1 MSEGRIHV
9 YETVVKPEWIDHNGH
24 MNVAFFVLA
33 FDEATDDVY
42 ERWGIGMDYPD
53 TSGCSVFTLGINVDY
68 LGELFEGDAIRIETT
83 LVDYDAKRI
92 HYFHRMNRSGPRQA
106 RCDQRVPVHERR
118 PDGPKSPRPSPKRL
132 PKNWRRMPAAPNR
145 RRASGAHCAF
155 GVRDEF
161 EPGI

>member
-1 MSEGRIHV
+1 MSEERIHV

-92 HYFHRMNRSGPRQA
+92 HYFHRMIDIGKDKLVATNECLCMNVDLTARKSAPVPDDVIEKLALFAGDAEPPRGFGRTLRIRRS
-106 RCDQRVPVHERR
+106 
-118 PDGPKSPRPSPKRL
+118 
-132 PKNWRRMPAAPNR
+132 
-145 RRASGAHCAF
+145 
-155 GVRDEF
+155 
-161 EPGI
+161 

>member
-1 MSEGRIHV
+1 MSEARIHV

-42 ERWGIGMDYPD
+42 EHWGIGMDYPD

-92 HYFHRMNRSGPRQA
+92 HYFHRMIDLGSGKLVATNECLCMNVDLNA
-106 RCDQRVPVHERR
+106 R
-118 PDGPKSPRPSPKRL
+118 KSAPF
-132 PKNWRRMPAAPNR
+132 PAEVAEKLAPY
-145 RRASGAHCAF
+145 ASGAEPPKGF
-155 GVRDEF
+155 GRTLR
-161 EPGI
+161 IRRS

>member
-1 MSEGRIHV
+1 MSEARIHV

-42 ERWGIGMDYPD
+42 EHWGIGMDYPD

-68 LGELFEGDAIRIETT
+68 LGELFGGDAIRIETT

-92 HYFHRMNRSGPRQA
+92 HYFHRMIDLGSDKLVATNECLCMNVDLTARKSAPFPEEVAEKLAPYASDAEPPKGFGRTLRIRRS
-106 RCDQRVPVHERR
+106 
-118 PDGPKSPRPSPKRL
+118 
-132 PKNWRRMPAAPNR
+132 
-145 RRASGAHCAF
+145 
-155 GVRDEF
+155 
-161 EPGI
+161 